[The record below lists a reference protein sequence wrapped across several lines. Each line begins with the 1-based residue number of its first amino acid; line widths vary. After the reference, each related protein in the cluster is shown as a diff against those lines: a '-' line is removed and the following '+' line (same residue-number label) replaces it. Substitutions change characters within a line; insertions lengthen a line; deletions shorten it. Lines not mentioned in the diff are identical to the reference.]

1 MFWGTH
7 RPPARGRTS
16 APRFSFESSGSSR
29 RESSGPPAQTR
40 AHFGRCPTSVRVR
53 VRGRTVEHLLRETR
67 PATRILDSS
76 ISTDPQSDVARA
88 VKLGRHLRSRYR
100 CSMSSAVRMVS
111 RTLLRSS
118 SIPEPSDPP
127 SRVIIFS
134 ITTIV
139 IWSSFDYHLC
149 QIVSVCVRDVGR
161 ARASAPF
168 LRGAQC
174 FENRFE

>member
-1 MFWGTH
+1 
-7 RPPARGRTS
+7 
-16 APRFSFESSGSSR
+16 
-29 RESSGPPAQTR
+29 
-40 AHFGRCPTSVRVR
+40 
-53 VRGRTVEHLLRETR
+53 
-67 PATRILDSS
+67 
-76 ISTDPQSDVARA
+76 
-88 VKLGRHLRSRYR
+88 
-100 CSMSSAVRMVS
+100 MVS

-149 QIVSVCVRDVGR
+149 QIVSVCVFGMSG

>member
-1 MFWGTH
+1 
-7 RPPARGRTS
+7 
-16 APRFSFESSGSSR
+16 
-29 RESSGPPAQTR
+29 
-40 AHFGRCPTSVRVR
+40 
-53 VRGRTVEHLLRETR
+53 
-67 PATRILDSS
+67 
-76 ISTDPQSDVARA
+76 
-88 VKLGRHLRSRYR
+88 
-100 CSMSSAVRMVS
+100 MVS

-161 ARASAPF
+161 APF

>member
-1 MFWGTH
+1 
-7 RPPARGRTS
+7 
-16 APRFSFESSGSSR
+16 
-29 RESSGPPAQTR
+29 
-40 AHFGRCPTSVRVR
+40 
-53 VRGRTVEHLLRETR
+53 
-67 PATRILDSS
+67 
-76 ISTDPQSDVARA
+76 
-88 VKLGRHLRSRYR
+88 
-100 CSMSSAVRMVS
+100 MVS

-149 QIVSVCVRDVGR
+149 QIASVCVWDVGR
-161 ARASAPF
+161 ACERAVF